1 MKALTDESEVYLDW
15 SLVAVA
21 LLAVASAN
29 ASVFACG
36 KSAQVALAL
45 ISVLLVLFVALD
57 VVKSLTYRATIR
69 QAHRLIEHQRQ
80 ELECDE

>member
-15 SLVAVA
+15 SLIVAA
-21 LLAVASAN
+21 LLAVTAAN
-29 ASVFACG
+29 VSVFEFG
-36 KSAQVALAL
+36 VSAKEALAL
-45 ISVLLVLFVALD
+45 TSILFVLLLALD
-57 VVKSLTYRATIR
+57 VVKSWTYRATIR